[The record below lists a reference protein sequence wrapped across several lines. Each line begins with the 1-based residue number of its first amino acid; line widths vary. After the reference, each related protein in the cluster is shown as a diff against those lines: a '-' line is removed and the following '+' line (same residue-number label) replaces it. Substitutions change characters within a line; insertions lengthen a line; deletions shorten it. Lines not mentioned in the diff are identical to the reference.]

1 MSKKRI
7 VVVASVATLS
17 IAVTGAVGYAGVV
30 DKAPEAQ
37 SGYCAEMP
45 DAVGLYEGNPVTQ
58 MGYKVG
64 RVDKIE
70 TKGDHVQVS
79 FALDG
84 GRRYPADVKAVT
96 RSKSLLAD
104 RSLELVGNYDSGP
117 QLTDGQC
124 ISLDRSYTPK
134 SISEITGSAADF
146 IDAVAPR
153 TGEKGFQTA
162 VEGMAE
168 ALRGN
173 GIGAESM
180 MQHASGAMSSPDQL
194 VADIGSSIMN
204 MAPLTEETLQ
214 RWSTLR
220 SILDQLPEV
229 VAAGSDLWQGPIGV
243 IKGVTYLT
251 PVLLDIHQNYGDIIW
266 PLLHGGVADL
276 IHLAATRSEDLQSLL
291 STVPSIATAM
301 RQQSSTN
308 DGFTMTYQPPTVEIS
323 RPDAPQLCDVLN
335 QALAGS
341 CASDGGQIRV
351 PAARMLDL
359 VLAKGK

>member
-1 MSKKRI
+1 M
-7 VVVASVATLS
+7 ATLS
-17 IAVTGAVGYAGVV
+17 IAVTGAVGYANVV
-30 DKAPEAQ
+30 DEAPEAK

-45 DAVGLYEGNPVTQ
+45 DAIGLYEGNPVTQ
-58 MGYKVG
+58 MGFQVGKV
-64 RVDKIE
+64 DHIE
-70 TKGDHVQVS
+70 PKGDHVRVT

-84 GRRYPADVKAVT
+84 GRRYPADVQAVT

-104 RSLELVGNYDSGP
+104 RSLELVGNYESGP

-134 SISEITGSAADF
+134 SISEITGSTADF
-146 IDAVAPR
+146 IDKMAPR
-153 TGEKGFQTA
+153 TGENTVETA
-162 VEGMAE
+162 VAGLAE

-173 GIGAESM
+173 GTGAQSM
-180 MQHASGAMSSPDQL
+180 MLHASGAMSSPDQL

-204 MAPLTEETLQ
+204 MAPLTDETLQ
-214 RWSTLR
+214 RWATLR

-229 VAAGSDLWQGPIGV
+229 VAAGSDLWQGPIDV
-243 IKGVTYLT
+243 IKGVAYLT
-251 PVLLDIHQNYGDIIW
+251 PVLLDIHQNDGDVLW

-276 IHLAATRSEDLQSLL
+276 IHLAATRSKDIQSLM
-291 STVPSIATAM
+291 STVPSIAAAM
-301 RQQSSTN
+301 RQQSAASG
-308 DGFTMTYQPPTVEIS
+308 GFTMAYQPPTVEIS
-323 RPDAPQLCDVLN
+323 RPDAPQLCAALN

-341 CASDGGQIRV
+341 CAPDGAQVRV